1 MKSKN
6 NYFTSEHGDF
16 CFQLLPTECNVLV
29 VVEERLDQVNSVLKI
44 SRCIYRSKF
53 RT

>member
-16 CFQLLPTECNVLV
+16 CFQLLRTECNVLV
-29 VVEERLDQVNSVLKI
+29 VVEERLDQVNSVLYIQKHI
-44 SRCIYRSKF
+44 
-53 RT
+53 